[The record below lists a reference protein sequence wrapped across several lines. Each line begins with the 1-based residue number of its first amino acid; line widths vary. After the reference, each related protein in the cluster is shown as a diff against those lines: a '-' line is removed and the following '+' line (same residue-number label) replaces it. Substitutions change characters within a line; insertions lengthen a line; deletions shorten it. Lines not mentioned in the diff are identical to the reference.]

1 MTPRVVTGGNGIGYG
16 YHWYLSGPEPP
27 VRWYG
32 AFGNG
37 GQSLT
42 VHLGTGAVVAVHGGR
57 YNRADASRLPLTVE
71 LEHVFPALRR

>member
-1 MTPRVVTGGNGIGYG
+1 MTPRVAAGENRVGYG
-16 YHWYLSGPEPP
+16 YHWYLSAPQPP
-27 VRWYG
+27 VHWYG

-42 VHLGTGAVVAVHGGR
+42 IAPGSAAVVAINGGR
-57 YNRADASRLPLTVE
+57 YNRADAWRLPLAVE